1 MNKEALPDTREQQE
15 VNSGI
20 LKKKVVIIGGGPA
33 GALAGY
39 LLAGSGV
46 SVDIYEPR
54 SIRQPDFSLGE
65 TIVPCTGCAGLLQE
79 NTLALL
85 TKKGL
90 PVPNAV
96 IQTRLKQN
104 VVHLP
109 GENETISIPTRGV
122 TVYRGFGPVGQR
134 IDGEVASFDAWLLQQ
149 AIYAGATHHTQRVES
164 IDVGENGAVLTAE
177 GGEKTQGDLV
187 IGAFG
192 HNPIL
197 FRNITYAR
205 RLRSRLDEPITGAAC
220 VREYSVSKGIGRLNE
235 KHVFG
240 NPTNNIWFAGILP
253 KGANSVSIALM
264 GRENVTQGD
273 FSKFLSLPTVRELLG
288 TDIVGKRPSCACT
301 RGITLKSPRQFMIT
315 NASGALVMVDIGDAG
330 PSRPRVNGIYAAMDS
345 AAALTAVLVKF
356 GNTPK
361 ASVEYKRYIEREY
374 IWDNHFAEGILK
386 VFDFVL
392 NNALPRKI
400 ALALAQSKLSMVSG
414 CTKEIMDYVL
424 SGKGPYWQILINF
437 RRRQ

>member
-1 MNKEALPDTREQQE
+1 MGKE
-15 VNSGI
+15 
-20 LKKKVVIIGGGPA
+20 KVVIIGGGPA
-33 GALAGY
+33 GAFAGY
-39 LLAGSGV
+39 LLAGSGM

-54 SIRQPDFSLGE
+54 SIRQPDIALGE

-85 TKKGL
+85 TEKGL

-109 GENETISIPTRGV
+109 GVNETISIPARGV

-149 AIYAGATHHTQRVES
+149 AINAGATHHTQRIES
-164 IDVGENGAVLTAE
+164 IDVGENGAVLTTG
-177 GGEKTQGDLV
+177 GGERIQGGLV

-192 HNPIL
+192 HNPTL

-205 RLRSRLDEPITGAAC
+205 KLRLRLDEPTTGVAC
-220 VREYSVSKGIGRLNE
+220 IREYSVSNGIGGLNE

-253 KGANSVSIALM
+253 KRANSVSVALM

-273 FSKFLSLPTVRELLG
+273 FSTFLSLPNVGELLG
-288 TDIVGKRPSCACT
+288 TDIADKRPSCACT
-301 RGITLKSPRQFMIT
+301 RGITLKSPRQFMVT

-330 PSRPRVNGIYAAMDS
+330 PSRPRVNGIYAALDS
-345 AAALTAVLVKF
+345 AAALTEVLIKF

-361 ASVEYKRYIEREY
+361 ALVEYKRYIEREY
-374 IWDNHFAEGILK
+374 IWDNHFAEGILG

-392 NNALPRKI
+392 NNALPRRI
-400 ALALAQSKLSMVSG
+400 VLALARSKLSMVSG
-414 CTKEIMDYVL
+414 YTKGAMDYVL
-424 SGKGPYWQILINF
+424 SGKGPYWQMPINF
-437 RRRQ
+437 RERL